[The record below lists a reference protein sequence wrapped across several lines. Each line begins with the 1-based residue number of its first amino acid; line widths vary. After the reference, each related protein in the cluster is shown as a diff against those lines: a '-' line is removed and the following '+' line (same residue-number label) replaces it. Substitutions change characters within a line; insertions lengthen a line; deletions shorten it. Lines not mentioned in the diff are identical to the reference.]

1 MNENWGAYNKTQAL
15 IDWNA
20 VIKKQSIEYYK
31 ELNYYDKKRIHNL
44 KYFTWIEQQ
53 GKDVEELDAQW
64 YDENYWT
71 ERFTS
76 APKWDKLIGEF
87 NKRVGIKY

>member
-1 MNENWGAYNKTQAL
+1 MNENWGTYTDIQAL

-20 VIKKQSIEYYK
+20 VIKKQGIDYFT

-64 YDENYWT
+64 YDENYWI
-71 ERFTS
+71 ERFTIS
-76 APKWDKLIGEF
+76 SKWDELIDDF
-87 NKRVGIKY
+87 NKQVGIKY

>member
-1 MNENWGAYNKTQAL
+1 MNKNWGKYNRTQAL

-20 VIKKQSIEYYK
+20 VIKKQGIDNLK
-31 ELNYYDKKRIHNL
+31 ELSYYDKKRIHNL

-64 YDENYWT
+64 YDEKYWN
-71 ERFTS
+71 ERFS
-76 APKWDKLIGEF
+76 IAPHWDELIEKF
-87 NKRVGIKY
+87 NEKVAIEL